1 MEFQTPARRHIEM
14 ITMNTTALCRTD
26 RTFSLPP
33 SAADVPGVRSA
44 LVETLLEW
52 GIPAGGELVH
62 TIGLIASELV
72 TNAVNHAGVFTP
84 SIVVTLRLGDDGT
97 LELGVRDNSRDVP
110 RPTAASPEATHGRGT
125 AIVDALLTEYGGGLT
140 AERHP
145 DGKTVWARLPGFPA
159 HHDP

>member
-1 MEFQTPARRHIEM
+1 M